1 MPRFNVKSQNNLY
14 TCHADLIQLFTRVV
28 EQFDCTVLCGHRT
41 EEDQQYAYHANKS
54 KKQWPESMHNSFPSL
69 AADVVAYPIQW
80 GNYRLHYCF
89 GGYVMGVASELGIAL
104 RWGGDW
110 DGDWDINDQRFN
122 DLVHFE
128 LVGTEATV
136 PTVVT

>member
-1 MPRFNVKSQNNLY
+1 MPTFSEKSQNKLY
-14 TCHADLIQLFTRVV
+14 TCHPDLIRLFTRVV
-28 EQFDCTVLCGHRT
+28 EQFDCTILCGHRT
-41 EEDQQYAYHANKS
+41 EHEQQFAYHSGKSHKQYPDSLHNK
-54 KKQWPESMHNSFPSL
+54 QPSL

-80 GNYRLHYCF
+80 GNTRLNYCF

-110 DGDWDINDQRFN
+110 DGDWDIDDQRFN

-128 LVGTEATV
+128 LVGAED
-136 PTVVT
+136 PTPTSIA